1 MVIFLPNLWDE
12 KFNYAFNN
20 KIMNFTGP
28 SPARKIST
36 EETNH
41 QEKGK
46 GRAKEEQKNVTKKYG
61 MTKE

>member
-46 GRAKEEQKNVTKKYG
+46 GRAKEEQKR
-61 MTKE
+61 